1 VFQGSIFVIS
11 NQIGLNDLKK
21 KKMKKLNLMVLGLL
35 FTTEIVTAQA
45 PQNPINILRYNDNF
59 THLKNDSS
67 KTGTEQLKYMSL
79 GKNTFLSV
87 GGEVREV
94 YQYFENQNFGDVPP
108 TFKAVSTGQ
117 VWHRVMAHAN
127 LEIGSKVRVFFQL
140 NNTLR
145 LFNPNPLT
153 PEIDENILSVH
164 QAFIDWNMNKNWQ
177 LRLGRQEMGYGNNRI
192 LTFREGPNT
201 RLTFDAAILKY
212 KNAKRKFDFLAMSPV
227 ISKPEAFDDESFKD
241 FVVGVYANEV
251 VVPKQFLLDYYF
263 LNFTSN
269 QRRYNY
275 VAGKEN
281 RQSYGF
287 RAFSQNPKFN
297 YELEGTYQTGSF
309 NEQKINAFGLSADV
323 NYKVSTKNNVI
334 IGVAGN
340 YISGDKNHTDNE
352 LNTYNLIFS
361 KPSYGLAAPIGSS
374 NIENINPYI
383 KLNPTKKLFLQAGV
397 YFMQRNSNQDGTYS
411 PGMSQLR
418 PNREKLYA
426 SASREIGTQYS
437 LETNYMLN
445 NHVSFAADLAY
456 FDAGQYVKET
466 GKGQNITYLSIKS
479 TIKF

>member
-1 VFQGSIFVIS
+1 
-11 NQIGLNDLKK
+11 
-21 KKMKKLNLMVLGLL
+21 MKKFIWIVLGLL
-35 FTTEIVTAQA
+35 FTTEIVKAQA
-45 PQNPINILRYNDNF
+45 PQNPISILRYNDNF
-59 THLKNDSS
+59 KALKNDST
-67 KTGTEQLKYMSL
+67 KTGTEKLKYMSL

-108 TFKAVSTGQ
+108 TFKEVSTGQ
-117 VWHRVMAHAN
+117 VWHRIMAHAN
-127 LEIGSKVRVFFQL
+127 LEIGSDVRVFFQL

-153 PEIDENILSVH
+153 PEVDENALSVH
-164 QAFIDWNMNKNWQ
+164 QAFVDWNVNKNWQ

-212 KNAKRKFDFLAMSPV
+212 KNAKRKFDFMAVSPV
-227 ISKPEAFDDESFKD
+227 ISKQGTFDDESLKD

-263 LNFTSN
+263 LNFTSD
-269 QRRYNY
+269 QRKYNY
-275 VAGKEN
+275 VSGKEN
-281 RQSYGF
+281 RQNYGF
-287 RAFSQNPKFN
+287 RAFSQNPRLN
-297 YELEGTYQTGSF
+297 YEFEGTYQTGTF

-323 NYKVSTKNNVI
+323 NYKLSEKNNVI
-334 IGVAGN
+334 VGLAGN
-340 YISGDKNHTDNE
+340 FISGDKDRTDNV

-383 KLNPTKKLFLQAGV
+383 KLNPTKKLLLQAGV

-411 PGMSQLR
+411 PGMGQVR

-426 SASREIGTQYS
+426 STSREIGTQYS
-437 LETNYMLN
+437 LETNYIIN
-445 NHVSFAADLAY
+445 NHISFAADFAY
-456 FDAGQYVKET
+456 FQSGQYVKET
-466 GKGQNITYLSIKS
+466 GKGQNITYFSIKS
-479 TIKF
+479 SIKF

>member
-1 VFQGSIFVIS
+1 
-11 NQIGLNDLKK
+11 
-21 KKMKKLNLMVLGLL
+21 MKKIISVVLGLL
-35 FTTEIVTAQA
+35 FTAQLVHAQA

-59 THLKNDSS
+59 AALKTDST
-67 KTGTEQLKYMSL
+67 KTGTEKLKYIPL

-87 GGEVREV
+87 GGELREV

-108 TFKAVSTGQ
+108 TFKEVSTGQ
-117 VWHRVMAHAN
+117 VWHRIMAHAN
-127 LEIGSKVRVFFQL
+127 LEIGSDMRVFFQL

-145 LFNPNPLT
+145 LFNPNPLN
-153 PEIDENILSVH
+153 PEIDENVLSVH

-212 KNAKRKFDFLAMSPV
+212 KNAKRKIDFLAVSPV
-227 ISKPEAFDDESFKD
+227 ISKPEAFDDESLKD

-251 VVPKQFLLDYYF
+251 VVQKKFLLDYYF
-263 LNFTSN
+263 LNFTSD

-287 RAFSQNPKFN
+287 RAFSQNSKFN
-297 YELEGTYQTGSF
+297 YELEATYQTGSF
-309 NEQKINAFGLSADV
+309 NEQKINAFGLSGDV
-323 NYKVSTKNNVI
+323 NYKISTKNNVI

-340 YISGDKNHTDNE
+340 YISGDENRSDNE

-374 NIENINPYI
+374 NIENINPYFKI
-383 KLNPTKKLFLQAGV
+383 NPTKKLFLQAGV
-397 YFMQRNSNQDGTYS
+397 YFMQRNSIQDGTYS
-411 PGMSQLR
+411 PGMGQVR

-426 SASREIGTQYS
+426 STTREIGTQYS
-437 LETNYMLN
+437 FESNYILN
-445 NHVSFAADLAY
+445 NHVSFAADFAY
-456 FDAGQYVKET
+456 FVAGQYVKET
-466 GKGQNITYLSIKS
+466 GKGQNITYFSIKS
-479 TIKF
+479 SIKF

>member
-1 VFQGSIFVIS
+1 MKQIIS
-11 NQIGLNDLKK
+11 LLKLSCSLLILNVSA
-21 KKMKKLNLMVLGLL
+21 M
-35 FTTEIVTAQA
+35 AQA
-45 PQNPINILRYNDNF
+45 PQNSINILRYNDNF
-59 THLKNDSS
+59 TVLKNDST
-67 KTGTEQLKYMSL
+67 KVGTEKLKYIPL
-79 GKNTFLSV
+79 GKNTFLSM

-108 TFKAVSTGQ
+108 TFKEVSTGQ
-117 VWHRVMAHAN
+117 IWHRIMAHAN
-127 LEIGSKVRVFFQL
+127 LEIGSDVRVFVQL

-153 PEIDENILSVH
+153 PEIDENVLSLH
-164 QAFIDWNMNKNWQ
+164 QAFVDWNMNKNWQ

-212 KNAKRKFDFLAMSPV
+212 KNAKRKFDILAVSPV
-227 ISKPEAFDDESFKD
+227 ISKQGAFDDESLKD
-241 FVVGVYANEV
+241 FVLGVYAHEV
-251 VVPKQFLLDYYF
+251 VIPKKFLLDYYV
-263 LNFTSN
+263 LNFKSD

-275 VAGKEN
+275 VSGKEDRN
-281 RQSYGF
+281 SYGL
-287 RAFSQNPKFN
+287 RTFSQNPKFN
-297 YELEGTYQTGSF
+297 YELEVTYQTGSF
-309 NEQKINAFGLSADV
+309 NEQTIKAFGLSGDV
-323 NYKVSTKNNVI
+323 SYKISTKNNVI

-340 YISGDKNHTDNE
+340 YISGDENRSDNE
-352 LNTYNLIFS
+352 LNTYNLIYS

-374 NIENINPYI
+374 NIENINPYL

-411 PGMSQLR
+411 PGMAQLR

-426 SASREIGTQYS
+426 SSAREIGTQYS
-437 LETNYMLN
+437 LETNYLLN
-445 NHVSFAADLAY
+445 NNVSFAADFAY
-456 FDAGQYVKET
+456 FVAGQYVKET